1 VLHQIGQFHISVHLH
16 KIRPN
21 CGNFPQMAV
30 DIVKVHEALGEDV
43 PLFYEIKLLATQRMK
58 GMRDLNLPLFF
69 PRIGCNR
76 EGI

>member
-1 VLHQIGQFHISVHLH
+1 
-16 KIRPN
+16 
-21 CGNFPQMAV
+21 MAV